1 MLDAETKGTIID
13 GTMSAGIG
21 IVAIVIA
28 GITPNSPLAF
38 LLYTGDFFITIVLC
52 VFTIKE
58 PLSVIKKSFIE
69 LTGGV
74 LIDKNIQASF
84 ENIISEYLPKTII
97 LNKCRIYKVGMSL
110 HAEIEVN
117 TSNNE
122 INPVELLDSKKEITR
137 QLSKEFEFVQIDLK
151 F

>member
-38 LLYTGDFFITIVLC
+38 LLYTGDFFITIALC

-110 HAEIEVN
+110 RAEIEVN